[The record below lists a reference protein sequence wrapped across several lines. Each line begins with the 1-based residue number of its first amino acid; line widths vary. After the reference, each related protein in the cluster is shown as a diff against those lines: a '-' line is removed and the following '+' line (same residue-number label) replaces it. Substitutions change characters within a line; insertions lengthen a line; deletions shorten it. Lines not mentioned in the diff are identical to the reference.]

1 MKSGY
6 ELRCKLNF
14 KFKNSIFEK
23 GDRHKIIFIDNESVE
38 ILICIDKKEENNY
51 IVLPLSLVYKKFETN
66 SHF

>member
-6 ELRCKLNF
+6 ELRCKLDF
-14 KFKNSIFEK
+14 KFNNSIFKK
-23 GDRHKIIFIDNESVE
+23 GDRHKIIFIDNENVE

-51 IVLPLSLVYKKFETN
+51 IVLPLSLVYKNFETN